1 MTSFRD
7 SAATR
12 AVILPSASPSVTY
25 WMTRKVP
32 GAIDPGGTFHDEADA
47 YSTSYSDS
55 VFSNS
60 GVWAPGNGK
69 KAVLHRIN
77 IVQTVTEVAIE
88 LPTESTTSVLLLDE
102 LVGTAG
108 RNYDFAPGILL
119 PDGFR
124 VKISHSG
131 ATGRVL
137 VVYSLLEN

>member
-12 AVILPSASPSVTY
+12 AVLLPSINGTVTY

-77 IVQTVTEVAIE
+77 IVATVTDVTIE
-88 LPTESTTSVLLLDE
+88 LPTDSATSVFLIDKLA
-102 LVGTAG
+102 GGAG
-108 RNYDFAPGILL
+108 RNYDFSPGILL

-124 VKISHSG
+124 VKIIAG
-131 ATGRVL
+131 AANNAVL

>member
-12 AVILPSASPSVTY
+12 AVLLPSINGTVTY

-32 GAIDPGGTFHDEADA
+32 GAIDPGGTFHDETDA

-55 VFSNS
+55 VFSNL

-77 IVQTVTEVAIE
+77 IVAATRDVSIE
-88 LPTESTTSVLLLDE
+88 LPTDSPTSVLLLDE

-124 VKISHSG
+124 VKIV
-131 ATGRVL
+131 ATVTTGRVL